1 MKDAIIN
8 QIKSAGI
15 VGAGGAG
22 FPSHVKYN
30 AKADYVLVNGAECE
44 PLLQVD
50 QQLMVY
56 EADKLVEA
64 LHHIVMITE
73 SKQGVIA
80 LKGKYHDAI
89 DVLTEKI
96 KKYPELSLKILDNVY
111 PAGDE
116 QFIVYEVTGRIVP
129 EGGIPLNVGAIVTNV
144 ETLINVANAIND
156 QPVIHKYVTVT
167 GAVRKPGTF
176 IVPIGTPL
184 KKMFE
189 LAGGV
194 IPEKYCVV
202 DGGPMMG
209 KILRNMDT
217 YVKKTSKGFIVL
229 PEDHSL
235 VISKEKSIERTL
247 KESKTACCHCD
258 LCTDLCPRYL
268 QGHQLHPSKLMR
280 IAGYN
285 TMGDINASIEEAF
298 LCCECGLC
306 EQACVMNLQPWKVN
320 IYLKTL
326 MRENGIKNTLTK
338 SDLKVHPYREERKF
352 SASRLVSRLNL
363 QQYNVKAP
371 LKNELIDIDEVVIIN
386 RQHIGAPGELVVAS
400 GDRVEAGD
408 LIFKI
413 PENQL
418 GANIHS
424 SISGVV
430 TVLNQNE
437 VKIHK

>member
-73 SKQGVIA
+73 SKHGVIA

-96 KKYPELSLKILDNVY
+96 KKYPELSLKILENVY

-116 QFIVYEVTGRIVP
+116 QFIVYEVTGRIAP

-144 ETLINVANAIND
+144 ETLINVANALED

-167 GAVRKPGTF
+167 GAVRRPGTF

-229 PEDHSL
+229 PEDHNL
-235 VISKEKSIERTL
+235 VISKEKSVERTL
-247 KESKTACCHCD
+247 KEAKTACCHCD

-320 IYLKTL
+320 TYLKNL
-326 MRENGIKNTLTK
+326 MRENGMKNTLTR
-338 SDLKVHPYREERKF
+338 SELEIHPYRDDRKF

-371 LKNELIDIDEVVIIN
+371 LINELIDIDEVVIIN
-386 RQHIGAPGELVVAS
+386 RQHIGAPGELIVS
-400 GDRVEAGD
+400 DGDRVEAGD

>member
-1 MKDAIIN
+1 MKEALI
-8 QIKSAGI
+8 QKIKAAGI

-30 AKADYVLVNGAECE
+30 AKAEYVLVNGAECE
-44 PLLQVD
+44 PLLRVD

-64 LHHIVMITE
+64 LHKIVEITE
-73 SKQGVIA
+73 SKNGVIA

-89 DVLTEKI
+89 DVLSDKI

-116 QFIVYEVTGRIVP
+116 QYIVYEATGRIVP

-144 ETLINVANAIND
+144 ETLINVANALED
-156 QPVIHKYVTVT
+156 KPVVHKYVTIT
-167 GAVRKPGTF
+167 GAVRKPGTY

-184 KKMFE
+184 QKLFD

-194 IPEKYCVV
+194 IPDRIKVV

-209 KILRNMDT
+209 KILPSTDVF
-217 YVKKTSKGFIVL
+217 VKKTSKGFIVL

-235 VISKEKSIERTL
+235 VLSKEKSVERTL

-306 EQACVMNLQPWKVN
+306 EQACIMNLQPWKVN
-320 IYLKTL
+320 TYLKNL
-326 MRENGIKNTLTK
+326 MRENGMKNTLTK
-338 SDLKVHPYREERKF
+338 SDLTVHPFRSERSF
-352 SASRLVSRLNL
+352 SASRLVNRLSL
-363 QQYNVKAP
+363 ASYDVKAP
-371 LKNELIDIDEVVIIN
+371 LENSLIQIDEVTIGN
-386 RQHIGAPGELVVAS
+386 RQHIGAPGELVVS
-400 GDRVEAGD
+400 DGDSVEVGD

-413 PENQL
+413 PEGAL
-418 GANIHS
+418 GANIHA
-424 SISGVV
+424 SISGTV

-437 VKIHK
+437 VRIHK